1 VHIGV
6 WTNLGSGGG
15 QRALYDQVNGLVAR
29 GHGVEVW
36 APPTADRAMLDVGA
50 LAPYHVVP
58 FSKWPRRLADRL
70 TPPFDLPT
78 RIEAMKGH
86 CRQVAR
92 EMSDA
97 GCEIVFSATCQY
109 FAAPPIARYASV
121 PTVLYLQQP
130 RRALYE
136 ALPDNPWQ
144 LEGGK
149 EGRPTTGQRFSGV
162 VGTELRRL
170 QVREEVINA
179 NSFGVIL
186 VNSYFS
192 MESVSRAYGLG
203 SSVCYLGV
211 DIDEWTPTE
220 LAGRRHGVIG
230 IGTFQFPKRIE
241 LVIDAMALLPE
252 PAPPLHWVGNG
263 ADPRYLSELEQRARA
278 KRLDFRPHINVT
290 HDQLLE
296 LLAQASVYCNAARL
310 EPFGYGPLEA
320 GAARLPVVAVAE
332 GGLRETVVHD
342 VNGLLAPSNAEP
354 FAAALQS
361 LLEDPTRRQRLGDA
375 GRRLVEE
382 RWSLTAATS
391 RLESA
396 LEGARHLQGLPNKR
410 G

>member
-15 QRALYDQVNGLVAR
+15 QRALYDQVHGLVAR
-29 GHGVEVW
+29 GHAVEVW
-36 APPTADRAMLDVGA
+36 APPTADRSMLDVGA

-70 TPPFDLPT
+70 TPPFDLPA

-86 CRQVAR
+86 SQQVAR

-109 FAAPPIARYASV
+109 FAAPPVARYASV
-121 PTVLYLQQP
+121 PTVLYLQEP

-149 EGRPTTGQRFSGV
+149 EARPTTRQRFSGIV
-162 VGTELRRL
+162 DTELRRL

-179 NSFGVIL
+179 SSFGSIL

-192 MESVSRAYGLG
+192 MESVSRAYGLA

-211 DIDEWTPTE
+211 DIDEWTPTDP
-220 LAGRRHGVIG
+220 AARRHGVIG

-241 LVIDAMALLPE
+241 LVIDAMALLPQ

-263 ADPRYLSELEQRARA
+263 ADPRYLSELERRARG
-278 KRLDFRPHINVT
+278 KRVDFRPHIG
-290 HDQLLE
+290 

-332 GGLRETVVHD
+332 GGLRESVIHD

-361 LLEDPTRRQRLGDA
+361 LLVDPPRRQRLGDA
-375 GRRLVEE
+375 GRKLVEE
-382 RWSLTAATS
+382 RWSLTAAT
-391 RLESA
+391 RGLESA
-396 LEGARHLQGLPNKR
+396 LERALHVQGPTDKR
-410 G
+410 S